1 MRNTVY
7 PVQRAGQ
14 RAIVTLPVHIDL
26 FNAGQIRD
34 DLLAVI
40 DCGVTALIADMTV
53 TVSCDQAGAG
63 AVVRACQRAAISGT
77 DLRLV
82 VSSEI
87 VRRAL
92 SGSGA
97 DRLMPIYPSLEALLA
112 ALAGPAP
119 RPEPP
124 PWPPAEKEAD
134 SAEVTLRLAEDH
146 DRIAAGITDIVVH
159 RLFSASLILQVA
171 LGLMGEHRAAGKV
184 EGAMD
189 ELDLAIR
196 DLRDMIFHHRRL
208 T

>member
-1 MRNTVY
+1 MRNAVY

-14 RAIVTLPVHIDL
+14 RAVVTLPVHIGL
-26 FNAGQIRD
+26 SNAGQVRD

-40 DCGVTALIADMTV
+40 DRGVTALIADMTV
-53 TVSCDQAGAG
+53 TVSCDQAGAE

-87 VRRAL
+87 VRRVL
-92 SGSGA
+92 SVSGA
-97 DRLMPIYPSLEALLA
+97 DRLMPIYPSLAALLA

-124 PWPPAEKEAD
+124 PWPPA
-134 SAEVTLRLAEDH
+134 
-146 DRIAAGITDIVVH
+146 AGITDIVVH
-159 RLFSASLILQVA
+159 RLFSASLTLQVA

-196 DLRDMIFHHRRL
+196 DLRDMIFHHRRS